1 MKNNKYLSK
10 IIIFFFVMLTFTFS
24 ASIQTFAEDNEIKC
38 FLDGKQLHF
47 DVLPIVK
54 EGVTYVPMRAIFEAQ
69 GAVIEWNN
77 TAKTISAVREDI
89 HIFYMVQE
97 GRVFVNGQENKQV
110 LKAISFQN
118 NTLVPLRFISEVLG
132 SSVSWD
138 EGTHSVYITS
148 SVVEEKIVPPVN
160 RTLTLGSQEV
170 SKTLTD
176 ERNRFEIR
184 VKHYGIKNNQLYSLI
199 EFSNMDNKEIS
210 INLKSGDKKIIR
222 TISKEKDPMPIQ
234 NIENC
239 TQVTNKVVIDNIA
252 GKVYNLPEFSINQAC
267 VSSNQ
272 SQQNA
277 YEEWKKNNSG
287 FSVVGSNTVSVR
299 RYVQDQAGG
308 LQNFVIPANSIE
320 QLILV
325 APVGGM
331 DRLVVEGSYFVSG
344 IINKTVDFK
353 LDYEVV
359 SELDLGIYSF
369 IYTQPVY

>member
-10 IIIFFFVMLTFTFS
+10 IIIFFFVMLTFNFC
-24 ASIQTFAEDNEIKC
+24 ASIKASAEDNEIKC

-77 TAKTISAVREDI
+77 TAKTISAVRGDI
-89 HIFYMVQE
+89 HVFYMVKE
-97 GRVFVNGQENKQV
+97 GKVFVNGQENEQV

-132 SSVSWD
+132 SNVSWD
-138 EGTHSVYITS
+138 EGTHSVHITS
-148 SVVEEKIVPPVN
+148 SVAEAKIVPPVN
-160 RTLTLGSQEV
+160 RTITLGSQEV

-210 INLKSGDKKIIR
+210 INFKSGDKKIIR

-252 GKVYNLPEFSINQAC
+252 GKVYNLPEFSINQVC

-277 YEEWKKNNSG
+277 YEEWKNNNSG

-325 APVGGM
+325 APVGGEN
-331 DRLVVEGSYFVSG
+331 RLVVEGSYFVG
-344 IINKTVDFK
+344 GLINKTIEFK

-369 IYTQPVY
+369 VYTQPVY

>member
-10 IIIFFFVMLTFTFS
+10 IIIFFFVMLTFTFC

-47 DVLPIVK
+47 EVLPIVK

-69 GAVIEWNN
+69 DAVIEWNN
-77 TAKTISAVREDI
+77 TAKTISAVRGQI
-89 HIFYMVQE
+89 NIFYMVKE

-138 EGTHSVYITS
+138 EGTHSVFITS
-148 SVVEEKIVPPVN
+148 SVAEEKIVPPVN
-160 RTLTLGSQEV
+160 RTITLGSQEV

-234 NIENC
+234 NLENC
-239 TQVTNKVVIDNIA
+239 TQVTNKVVIDNI
-252 GKVYNLPEFSINQAC
+252 GGNVYNLPEFSINQAC

-287 FSVVGSNTVSVR
+287 LSEVGSNTVSVR
-299 RYVQDQAGG
+299 RYVPRSSRWSAKFCDTGKWYTTT
-308 LQNFVIPANSIE
+308 NFSSFCW
-320 QLILV
+320 
-325 APVGGM
+325 
-331 DRLVVEGSYFVSG
+331 R
-344 IINKTVDFK
+344 
-353 LDYEVV
+353 
-359 SELDLGIYSF
+359 SE
-369 IYTQPVY
+369 

>member
-10 IIIFFFVMLTFTFS
+10 IIIFFFIMLTFTFC

-54 EGVTYVPMRAIFEAQ
+54 EGITYVPMRAIFEAQ

-77 TAKTISAVREDI
+77 TAKTISAVRGEI
-89 HIFYMVQE
+89 NIFYMAKE
-97 GRVFVNGQENKQV
+97 GRVFVNGQENRQA

-132 SSVSWD
+132 NSVSWD

-148 SVVEEKIVPPVN
+148 SVAEEKIVPPVN
-160 RTLTLGSQEV
+160 RTITLGSQEV

-210 INLKSGDKKIIR
+210 ISLKSGDKKIIR
-222 TISKEKDPMPIQ
+222 MISKEKDPMPIP
-234 NIENC
+234 N
-239 TQVTNKVVIDNIA
+239 
-252 GKVYNLPEFSINQAC
+252 
-267 VSSNQ
+267 SSNQ

-277 YEEWKKNNSG
+277 YEEWKRNNSG
-287 FSVVGSNTVSVR
+287 FSEVGSNTVSVR

-308 LQNFVIPANSIE
+308 LQNFVIQANSIQ

-325 APVGGM
+325 APVGGV

-344 IINKTVDFK
+344 IINKTIDFK

-359 SELDLGIYSF
+359 SALDLGIYSF
-369 IYTQPVY
+369 IYTQPAY

>member
-1 MKNNKYLSK
+1 
-10 IIIFFFVMLTFTFS
+10 MLRF
-24 ASIQTFAEDNEIKC
+24 KR
-38 FLDGKQLHF
+38 LL
-47 DVLPIVK
+47 
-54 EGVTYVPMRAIFEAQ
+54 
-69 GAVIEWNN
+69 
-77 TAKTISAVREDI
+77 KT
-89 HIFYMVQE
+89 
-97 GRVFVNGQENKQV
+97 
-110 LKAISFQN
+110 
-118 NTLVPLRFISEVLG
+118 FISEVLG

-138 EGTHSVYITS
+138 EGTHSVFITS
-148 SVVEEKIVPPVN
+148 SVAEEKIVPPVN
-160 RTLTLGSQEV
+160 RTITLGSQEV

-234 NIENC
+234 NLENC
-239 TQVTNKVVIDNIA
+239 TQVTNKVVIDNI
-252 GKVYNLPEFSINQAC
+252 GGNVYNLPEFSINQAC

-287 FSVVGSNTVSVR
+287 LSEVGSNTVSVR

-308 LQNFVIPANSIE
+308 LQNFVIPANGIQ

-325 APVGGM
+325 APVGEV
-331 DRLVVEGSYFVSG
+331 DRLVIEGSYFVSG
-344 IINKTVDFK
+344 IIKNKTIDFK